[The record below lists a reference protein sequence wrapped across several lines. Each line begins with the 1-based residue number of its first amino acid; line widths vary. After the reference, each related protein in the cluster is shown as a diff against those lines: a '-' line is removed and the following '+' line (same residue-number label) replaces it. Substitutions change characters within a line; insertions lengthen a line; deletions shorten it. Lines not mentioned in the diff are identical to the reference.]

1 MDSDSRIT
9 AEYVIVVDRLAR
21 IEEKLDRVLK
31 EHADHEVRIRA
42 IERWKYALPLTAI
55 TAAASAAVTLF
66 GMIGR

>member
-1 MDSDSRIT
+1 VDDSSRIT

-42 IERWKYALPLTAI
+42 IERWKYALPLTAM